1 MNETISR
8 YAASLGQ
15 GLIAGLAGTAA
26 MTISSAI
33 EMKVRGRSASQTPAR
48 AICEA
53 LGLETK
59 SEQAQGRLT
68 SLVHWAY
75 GTAWG
80 AVRGIIAA
88 TGTGG
93 APANLIY
100 LGLLW
105 SVEQIMLPKLG
116 VAPPLTEQ
124 EPEEIIID
132 GCHHFVYAQATGLTY
147 DELFTPENAI
157 HAAGRFRNSNS
168 PRAV

>member
-1 MNETISR
+1 
-8 YAASLGQ
+8 
-15 GLIAGLAGTAA
+15 

-59 SEQAQGRLT
+59 SEQAQARLT
-68 SLVHWAY
+68 NLVHWAY

-80 AVRGIIAA
+80 VGRGVIAA
-88 TGTGG
+88 TGIEGT
-93 APANLIY
+93 PANLVH

-105 SVEQIMLPKLG
+105 SVEQITLPKLG

-124 EPEEIIID
+124 KPAEIMID
-132 GCHHFVYAQATGLTY
+132 GWHHFVYAQVTGLTY
-147 DELFTPENAI
+147 DGFFMQENPT
-157 HAAGRFRNSNS
+157 HVAGRFRNSNS
-168 PRAV
+168 PHSV